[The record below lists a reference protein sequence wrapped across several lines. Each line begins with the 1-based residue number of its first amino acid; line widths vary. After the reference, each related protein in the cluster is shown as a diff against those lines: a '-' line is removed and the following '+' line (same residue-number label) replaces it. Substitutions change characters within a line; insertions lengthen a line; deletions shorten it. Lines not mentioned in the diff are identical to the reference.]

1 MVIMQETNVLHFRNQ
16 ASTFKSEEFSV
27 TSI

>member
-1 MVIMQETNVLHFRNQ
+1 MQETNVLHFRNQ
-16 ASTFKSEEFSV
+16 ASTFKSEEFWV